1 MNKQKNA
8 KKPAANKTAG
18 KKKSVKPQ
26 RQTAAKPAK
35 KSGAGKQTQTPGNT
49 GQKSKTA
56 EKEKFPHFRK
66 YKKSNHPALIVG
78 EKKGKKTDNQGK
90 ERETDEYKYR
100 KVMHNEKDGN
110 SPNEK
115 VEPNPNPK
123 DPRPMYIGK
132 RVRHD
137 EKKNFGE
144 KYPWK
149 YPLLQINK
157 K

>member
-66 YKKSNHPALIVG
+66 YKKSNHPA
-78 EKKGKKTDNQGK
+78 
-90 ERETDEYKYR
+90 
-100 KVMHNEKDGN
+100 
-110 SPNEK
+110 
-115 VEPNPNPK
+115 
-123 DPRPMYIGK
+123 
-132 RVRHD
+132 
-137 EKKNFGE
+137 
-144 KYPWK
+144 
-149 YPLLQINK
+149 
-157 K
+157 